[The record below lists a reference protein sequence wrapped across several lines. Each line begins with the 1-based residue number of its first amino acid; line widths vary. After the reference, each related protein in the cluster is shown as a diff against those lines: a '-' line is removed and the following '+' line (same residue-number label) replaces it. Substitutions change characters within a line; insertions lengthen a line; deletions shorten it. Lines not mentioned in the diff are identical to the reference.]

1 MLQLSNA
8 LIDRPIMSLR
18 TGSQIATAV
27 GPIVN
32 PNNLRIEGFYCTD
45 PTNRSQSLILVA
57 QDIRDILPQGIVV
70 NDHDVLTEPSDLV
83 RLQPIMS
90 LQFGLLGKKVETSNG
105 DKIGKVEDYATDM
118 ESMFIQKLYVSQSV
132 FKSFSGGNLG
142 IDRSQII
149 EITTKKVVVHDLLGK
164 VPAGAKAI
172 A

>member
-18 TGSQIATAV
+18 TGSEVATAI

-32 PNNLRIEGFYCTD
+32 PNNLKIEGFYCSD
-45 PTNRSQSLILVA
+45 PTQRSQNLVLVA
-57 QDIRDILPQGIVV
+57 QDIRDIIPQGIVI
-70 NDHDVLTEPSDLV
+70 NDHDVLSDPADLV
-83 RLQPIMS
+83 RLKPVMS
-90 LQFGLLGKKVETSNG
+90 LQFGLLGKRVETASG
-105 DKIGKVEDYATDM
+105 EKVGKIEDYAIDM
-118 ESMFIQKLYVSQSV
+118 DSMFIQKLYVSQSV

-142 IDRSQII
+142 IDRSQIV
-149 EITTKKVVVHDLLGK
+149 EITPKKVVVHDLLGK